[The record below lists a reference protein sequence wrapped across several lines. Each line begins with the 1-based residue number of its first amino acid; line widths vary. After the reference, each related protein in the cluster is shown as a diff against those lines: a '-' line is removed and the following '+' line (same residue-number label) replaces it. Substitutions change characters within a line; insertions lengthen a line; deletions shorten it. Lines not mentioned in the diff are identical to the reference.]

1 MNFITSLS
9 VVTKTEIVVKSSITF
24 PHVYLKIH
32 YEEFIYRANITLK
45 QFSFFISAIGISLKY

>member
-9 VVTKTEIVVKSSITF
+9 AVTKTEIVVKSSITF

-45 QFSFFISAIGISLKY
+45 QFSFLL